1 MQSLRDK
8 VAIVTGA
15 SRGIGKG
22 CALELGQA
30 GATVYVTGRS
40 TSQGSDSSEGTV
52 DRTAREITDA
62 GGCGM
67 AVACDHTDDSQVGE
81 LFERVGREQT
91 RLDILVNSAF
101 HDPGIAHSRPFWE
114 TPLSWYD
121 DLLGAG
127 TRGAYV
133 ATHFAAARMVDQGS
147 GLIVNISSLGA
158 AHYFEN
164 VAYGMGKA
172 ALDKLTRDAG
182 RELRDRG
189 VTLISIWPYMV
200 RTEGVLDLVSKGVDL
215 PLDGAESQRFVGRS
229 VVALAMDPDV
239 HQRTGKPFTS
249 LELAQDYGFTD
260 VDGSLPSG
268 SVPPK
273 RR

>member
-1 MQSLRDK
+1 MQALEGK

-22 CALELGQA
+22 CALELGSA

-40 TSQGSDSSEGTV
+40 ASESQAPRPGTV
-52 DRTAREITDA
+52 EQTASEVTAR
-62 GGCGM
+62 GGRGI
-67 AVACDHTDDSQVGE
+67 AAACDHTDDAQVSE
-81 LFERVGREQT
+81 LFERVDREQA

-101 HDPGIAHSRPFWE
+101 HDPGIAGSPPFWE

-133 ATHFAAARMVDQGS
+133 ATHLAARRMLSRKS
-147 GLIVNISSLGA
+147 GLVVNISSLGA

-182 RELRDRG
+182 RELRDHG
-189 VTLISIWPYMV
+189 ITLVSVWPFMV
-200 RTEGVLDLVSKGVDL
+200 KTEGVLDLVAKGVNL
-215 PLDGAESQRFVGRS
+215 PLEGAESQNFVGRG
-229 VVALAMDPDV
+229 VVALASDPDV
-239 HQRTGKPFTS
+239 HARTGKPFTS
-249 LELAQDYGFTD
+249 LELAQAYEFTD
-260 VDGSLPSG
+260 EDGSLPTG
-268 SVPPK
+268 STPP
-273 RR
+273 RRR